1 MKQEVVEKLFKLFA
15 LVQSNS
21 ENKGVI
27 TTSVIGLGLRD
38 TKQLV
43 EILGGN
49 ISISTAPNEGT
60 EVIFLLPFKCRACQ
74 ANGGA

>member
-21 ENKGVI
+21 DKKGVI
-27 TTSVIGLGLRD
+27 TTSGIGLGLSV

-43 EILGGN
+43 EKLGGN
-49 ISISTAPNEGT
+49 ISISTAPN
-60 EVIFLLPFKCRACQ
+60 
-74 ANGGA
+74 